1 VGEEELWEG
10 VGRWGWN
17 LRFWAGLRC
26 CLVWW
31 CEKEDVVDVMDVQV
45 DSMDVHCVR
54 CEDARGSGGWLEG
67 QRCMWL

>member
-1 VGEEELWEG
+1 
-10 VGRWGWN
+10 
-17 LRFWAGLRC
+17 
-26 CLVWW
+26 VWW